1 MIFCQQFSIF
11 DLKTTKIMGNPDHKG
26 KKQKKFLEQP
36 KYPGG
41 SSAFKKFIS
50 DNLTY
55 PEEALKNRIE
65 GWVYIKYTV
74 DNMGIV
80 KDARVTKGLGFGC
93 DEEAIRIVRL
103 LKYNKAKNRGVRVSS
118 KVRTKILFKI
128 NKNKAGYQVKYETNV
143 KEKTKEKDQAKKKVY
158 NYTINIG

>member
-1 MIFCQQFSIF
+1 MSY
-11 DLKTTKIMGNPDHKG
+11 PDNKG

-55 PEEALKNRIE
+55 PEEAIKNRIE
-65 GWVYIKYTV
+65 GYVYIKFVV
-74 DNMGIV
+74 DNLGKVI
-80 KDARVTKGLGFGC
+80 DANVTKGLGYGC
-93 DEEAIRIVRL
+93 DEEAIRIIKL

-118 KVRTKILFKI
+118 KVRTRILFKI
-128 NKNKAGYQVKYETNV
+128 DKRKVPVQVKYETTI
-143 KEKTKEKDQAKKKVY
+143 KKKTKEKDQPEKKVY
-158 NYTINIG
+158 NYTINLG